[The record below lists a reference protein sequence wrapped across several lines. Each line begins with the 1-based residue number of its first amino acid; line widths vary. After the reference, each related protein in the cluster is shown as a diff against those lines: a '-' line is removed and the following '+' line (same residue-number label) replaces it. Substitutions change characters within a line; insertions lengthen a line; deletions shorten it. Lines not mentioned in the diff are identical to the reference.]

1 MIRLAG
7 GGLRPD
13 AADAPPSGRAADP
26 DLTARALASVRAAH
40 VAFAAARTPTQVADT
55 LARRAAAVTGADG
68 AAVYLA
74 TTDGAGMTI
83 QARQGDASGLPER
96 LPADPRAAIARVVPE
111 TEDGDEPSRDD
122 LAIPILDGD
131 RSVGILVIRGGGRA
145 DGGLGAPLELIL
157 GMAGDALE
165 RLRLRAASRS
175 ASSDAGSAAG
185 RLSSLSRLAADLAG
199 TATIDEVARTLVD
212 LVIDDL
218 GAGFALVYVPEP
230 GGAGHRLVHARGYPA
245 GLLLGEATVPTSARS
260 PLTVAATERAPVDV
274 ASEGDW
280 RRLFPASSNVPAMTG
295 CPAISAV
302 PMQTGGELRGVIV
315 IGWRTSLNAS
325 APQRDLLA
333 PAIDQAAQALERAM
347 LHAQDEDARR
357 LQEAFVGVVSH
368 ELRTPIT
375 TILAGSRLLRR
386 RLGDDVRT
394 AELSEDIEAE
404 AERLSR
410 IVDDLLVLTRLERR
424 HLALG
429 DDPVQLGHLLGR
441 IVDSEARRWP
451 DHHFVRPQTRGTH
464 LVRGDETYI
473 EQIVRNLASNAAKY
487 SPAGTTVTIEI
498 DETSEAEIVVRVI
511 DEGAGIAPDEIED
524 LFSLFYRSPST
535 VGMASGAGIGLF
547 VSRRL
552 AGEMG
557 GRMWARPRPE
567 GGSEFGFSLDRYP
580 MDDPDLDD
588 DLGDIAGP

>member
-1 MIRLAG
+1 
-7 GGLRPD
+7 
-13 AADAPPSGRAADP
+13 
-26 DLTARALASVRAAH
+26 
-40 VAFAAARTPTQVADT
+40 
-55 LARRAAAVTGADG
+55 
-68 AAVYLA
+68 
-74 TTDGAGMTI
+74 
-83 QARQGDASGLPER
+83 
-96 LPADPRAAIARVVPE
+96 
-111 TEDGDEPSRDD
+111 
-122 LAIPILDGD
+122 
-131 RSVGILVIRGGGRA
+131 
-145 DGGLGAPLELIL
+145 
-157 GMAGDALE
+157 
-165 RLRLRAASRS
+165 
-175 ASSDAGSAAG
+175 
-185 RLSSLSRLAADLAG
+185 
-199 TATIDEVARTLVD
+199 
-212 LVIDDL
+212 
-218 GAGFALVYVPEP
+218 
-230 GGAGHRLVHARGYPA
+230 
-245 GLLLGEATVPTSARS
+245 
-260 PLTVAATERAPVDV
+260 
-274 ASEGDW
+274 
-280 RRLFPASSNVPAMTG
+280 
-295 CPAISAV
+295 
-302 PMQTGGELRGVIV
+302 
-315 IGWRTSLNAS
+315 
-325 APQRDLLA
+325 
-333 PAIDQAAQALERAM
+333 M

-498 DETSEAEIVVRVI
+498 DETAEAEIVVRVI
-511 DEGAGIAPDEIED
+511 DQGAGIAPDEIED